1 MTVNDLTMRA
11 WYTQKIIIK
20 KDDQDFTVVFDG
32 DNQGLRSDLYKE
44 LKNTPIR
51 SFGAD
56 EDTLVIMIDK

>member
-32 DNQGLRSDLYKE
+32 DNQSLRSDIYKE

-51 SFGAD
+51 SFGAA